1 MISSCLLS
9 QQEVSSPTR
18 VSAVTAAVAN
28 CLCLSTC
35 GISPCVATLCFG
47 VARDQSLQ
55 SAVSSHSV
63 RGRRAERGQTAT
75 PVRPLLLLQPAPG
88 RELRCPMSSAVMGA
102 CRAGCSELGGHVS
115 GADGGT
121 AAAAAAKGWELRDVL
136 PEPRKEPA
144 VQHIANNSSHPFLP
158 TGRNKKNKTV
168 CKEEKNP
175 PCRSLSFALLS
186 PFFLPAG
193 YLPALNTP
201 QVSAPSLA
209 LFLPT
214 STKGDGLLELPFV
227 PLCAASLPSSG
238 AS

>member
-1 MISSCLLS
+1 
-9 QQEVSSPTR
+9 
-18 VSAVTAAVAN
+18 
-28 CLCLSTC
+28 
-35 GISPCVATLCFG
+35 
-47 VARDQSLQ
+47 
-55 SAVSSHSV
+55 
-63 RGRRAERGQTAT
+63 
-75 PVRPLLLLQPAPG
+75 
-88 RELRCPMSSAVMGA
+88 MSSAVMGA

-186 PFFLPAG
+186 PSFLPAG